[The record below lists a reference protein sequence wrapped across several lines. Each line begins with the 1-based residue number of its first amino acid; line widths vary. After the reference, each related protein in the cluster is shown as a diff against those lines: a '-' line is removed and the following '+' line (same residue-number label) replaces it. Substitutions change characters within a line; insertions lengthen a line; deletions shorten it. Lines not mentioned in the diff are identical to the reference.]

1 MRNSSR
7 QKEIRDAILDATDL
21 LLSQY
26 GYKKMTIDDL
36 AKAVG
41 IGKGSVYLHFTSKE
55 EIVLSHIDRIV
66 EQLKEKLVTIAKSD
80 RPAAERLK
88 QMLKIRVLHR
98 FESVQ
103 HYTRNL
109 NDLLAALRPQ
119 FLARRESYFAEEA
132 QILASVIKEGQQNK
146 QFAEGDALEI
156 AITLILA
163 TNSLLPFSL
172 TTQELGAREEV
183 EEKTVCVANLL
194 LQGLISR
201 D

>member
-1 MRNSSR
+1 MRSSSR

-66 EQLKEKLVTIAKSD
+66 EQLKAKLVTIAKSD